1 MYADTR
7 LVGLLSCSLLVHIL
21 VDSRPLQFRRARLW
35 KDMCTN
41 ALRVIALCPHI
52 SWYIM
57 RCSRTGMVTPKS
69 ATVPIHR
76 RAWMYR
82 KRNNLGD
89 MLKCNLRQL
98 YGAYTILHS
107 GCVCYL
113 SRLSCLETPS
123 IFPNPH
129 KRIFPEI
136 LLLSSND
143 VWLIRIRI
151 VVRPFGVF
159 ASKAQ
164 T

>member
-7 LVGLLSCSLLVHIL
+7 LVELLSCSLLVHLL
-21 VDSRPLQFRRARLW
+21 VDSRPLQFRRARLR

-52 SWYIM
+52 SCYLV

-76 RAWMYR
+76 HAWMYR

-89 MLKCNLRQL
+89 MLKCYLRQL

-107 GCVCYL
+107 GCVRYL
-113 SRLSCLETPS
+113 PRLNCLETPS
-123 IFPNPH
+123 IFPNIH
-129 KRIFPEI
+129 KRILPET
-136 LLLSSND
+136 LLVSSND
-143 VWLIRIRI
+143 V
-151 VVRPFGVF
+151 
-159 ASKAQ
+159 
-164 T
+164 